1 MWLLIECDDLMDAG
15 KNEKQRIIVK
25 NNLFQIKNTDRGEVI
40 FTGEGS
46 YLPGKVH
53 ISIQW
58 RRKLSIDYGCIGAG
72 SQSLAAT

>member
-46 YLPGKVH
+46 YFHPMT
-53 ISIQW
+53 QET
-58 RRKLSIDYGCIGAG
+58 ID
-72 SQSLAAT
+72 